1 MVAEVSTAAIQPH
14 QYHHLN
20 PSLLSTNRLLPQ
32 ILTNTGRSSCASSSS
47 SSSCGSS
54 PATTHTSA
62 DSWNLKPQTITCKPN
77 PPPAR
82 RKKAS
87 RACGHCQKA
96 HLTCD
101 DGRPC
106 LRCTKRG
113 LSKTCTDGVR
123 KKAKYLSDYDDA
135 LLVRPRPSIKRA
147 SEDPLEV
154 EDCKKVK
161 VATDD
166 RDCRLSISWAD
177 LDLLEN
183 VGIPQ
188 YPNVETSV
196 LAGCETV
203 GSANPTSQTWA
214 LGGLEEWL
222 ARFESGVSP
231 SSSAALDNLIS
242 LQENVK
248 QADQTS
254 ESRQRMQEWVTRINR
269 LVEIRKLTMNI
280 TADDEWMLKRN
291 LDRSLMELERI
302 ISLSGTPTMIWN
314 TSGQILKVGDE
325 FCMLT
330 EWSREDLVG
339 KHIETVFEPE
349 SLEEYL
355 DMVESSIFPDQ
366 ESNHHPSRP
375 RSQGSKTSSR
385 NLPQRSSSSASS
397 SSMTSSPSLSSIPL
411 IALSQA
417 SDSNLSRGPYSND
430 RPDLT
435 SSFAQSKTS
444 NQSYGERECK
454 ETIKWFGIRKAC
466 GRESIGCSF
475 CFKVRKDLFDCPSTI
490 IGNFLPILTR
500 ASYTDHSS

>member
-1 MVAEVSTAAIQPH
+1 MVAEVSTASIQPH

-32 ILTNTGRSSCASSSS
+32 ILTNTERSSCASSSS

-113 LSKTCTDGVR
+113 LSKTCADGVR

-135 LLVRPRPSIKRA
+135 LLVRPHPPIKRT
-147 SEDPLEV
+147 SEEPLEV
-154 EDCKKVK
+154 EGCKKVK

-166 RDCRLSISWAD
+166 HDCRLSISWAD

-183 VGIPQ
+183 VGISQ
-188 YPNVETSV
+188 YPSAETPV
-196 LAGCETV
+196 LAGCEAI
-203 GSANPTSQTWA
+203 GSVSTSAQTWA

-222 ARFESGVSP
+222 ARFESGVS
-231 SSSAALDNLIS
+231 SSSSTALDSLIN
-242 LQENVK
+242 LQENVT
-248 QADQTS
+248 QIDQPS
-254 ESRQRMQEWVTRINR
+254 ASRQRMQEWVTRINR

-291 LDRSLMELERI
+291 LDRSLMELERV
-302 ISLSGTPTMIWN
+302 ISLSGTPTMIWS
-314 TSGQILKVGDE
+314 TSGEILKVGDE

-355 DMVESSIFPDQ
+355 ELVESSIFPDQ
-366 ESNHHPSRP
+366 ESHRHPLRP

-385 NLPQRSSSSASS
+385 NLPQRSASSASS
-397 SSMTSSPSLSSIPL
+397 SSMSSSPSLSAIPL
-411 IALSQA
+411 ISLSQA
-417 SDSNLSRGPYSND
+417 SDQHSNRGSFPND

-435 SSFAQSKTS
+435 ASFSQSKTS
-444 NQSYGERECK
+444 DQSQTESECK

-466 GRESIGCSF
+466 GQESIGCSF

-500 ASYTDHSS
+500 ASYSDNSL

>member
-1 MVAEVSTAAIQPH
+1 MAAEVSTANIQPH

-32 ILTNTGRSSCASSSS
+32 ILTNAERLSCASSSS

-54 PATTHTSA
+54 PATTHTST
-62 DSWNLKPQTITCKPN
+62 DSWSLKPQIITCKPD

-113 LSKTCTDGVR
+113 LSKTCADGVR

-135 LLVRPRPSIKRA
+135 LLVRPRPTIKRS

-154 EDCKKVK
+154 EDCKKAK
-161 VATDD
+161 IATDNH
-166 RDCRLSISWAD
+166 DCHLSISWAD
-177 LDLLEN
+177 LDLLDN
-183 VGIPQ
+183 SGISQ
-188 YPNVETSV
+188 YHNAETPT
-196 LAGCETV
+196 LGGGDTI
-203 GSANPTSQTWA
+203 GSASSQTWA

-222 ARFESGVSP
+222 ARFESGVGP
-231 SSSAALDNLIS
+231 SSPAALDSLIT
-242 LQENVK
+242 LQENAK
-248 QADQTS
+248 QATHTS
-254 ESRQRMQEWVTRINR
+254 ESRQRMQEWVSRINR

-291 LDRSLMELERI
+291 LDRSLMELERV
-302 ISLSGTPTMIWN
+302 ISLSGTPTMIWS
-314 TSGQILKVGDE
+314 TSGEILKVGDE

-355 DMVESSIFPDQ
+355 NLVESSIFPDQ
-366 ESNHHPSRP
+366 ESNRHLP
-375 RSQGSKTSSR
+375 RSGSQASKTSCR
-385 NLPQRSSSSASS
+385 NFPQRSSSSASS
-397 SSMTSSPSLSSIPL
+397 SSMSSSPSLSSIPL
-411 IALSQA
+411 NSLSQA
-417 SDSNLSRGPYSND
+417 SDPRGTLSNNIPDSTLSLS
-430 RPDLT
+430 
-435 SSFAQSKTS
+435 QSKS
-444 NQSYGERECK
+444 NHRETECK

-500 ASYTDHSS
+500 ASYSDHSS

>member
-1 MVAEVSTAAIQPH
+1 MT
-14 QYHHLN
+14 
-20 PSLLSTNRLLPQ
+20 
-32 ILTNTGRSSCASSSS
+32 
-47 SSSCGSS
+47 
-54 PATTHTSA
+54 
-62 DSWNLKPQTITCKPN
+62 
-77 PPPAR
+77 
-82 RKKAS
+82 
-87 RACGHCQKA
+87 
-96 HLTCD
+96 
-101 DGRPC
+101 
-106 LRCTKRG
+106 
-113 LSKTCTDGVR
+113 
-123 KKAKYLSDYDDA
+123 
-135 LLVRPRPSIKRA
+135 
-147 SEDPLEV
+147 PLEV
-154 EDCKKVK
+154 EDFKKVK

-188 YPNVETSV
+188 YPQCRNFM

-222 ARFESGVSP
+222 ARFESGGQPKQFRRSRQ
-231 SSSAALDNLIS
+231 LIS

-254 ESRQRMQEWVTRINR
+254 ERVDKECR
-269 LVEIRKLTMNI
+269 
-280 TADDEWMLKRN
+280 
-291 LDRSLMELERI
+291 
-302 ISLSGTPTMIWN
+302 
-314 TSGQILKVGDE
+314 KVGDE

-475 CFKVRKDLFDCPSTI
+475 VSKFEKIYSIVLQPSSET
-490 IGNFLPILTR
+490 
-500 ASYTDHSS
+500 SYQF

>member
-20 PSLLSTNRLLPQ
+20 PSLLSSTNRLLPQ
-32 ILTNTGRSSCASSSS
+32 ILTNTASLSCASSAS

-62 DSWNLKPQTITCKPN
+62 DSWSLKPQTITCKPN
-77 PPPAR
+77 PPPVR

-113 LSKTCTDGVR
+113 LSKTCADGVR

-135 LLVRPRPSIKRA
+135 LLVRPRPGIKRS
-147 SEDPLEV
+147 SEDPLEA
-154 EDCKKVK
+154 EDCKKVS
-161 VATDD
+161 VATNEH
-166 RDCRLSISWAD
+166 DCRLSISWAD
-177 LDLLEN
+177 MDLIEN
-183 VGIPQ
+183 VGISQ
-188 YPNVETSV
+188 YPNVETS
-196 LAGCETV
+196 AFEGETI
-203 GSANPTSQTWA
+203 GSANTPGHTWA

-222 ARFESGVSP
+222 ARFESGVS
-231 SSSAALDNLIS
+231 SSSSGALDSLIH
-242 LQENVK
+242 LQGNVK
-248 QADQTS
+248 QVSQPS
-254 ESRQRMQEWVTRINR
+254 QRRQRMQQWVARINR

-302 ISLSGTPTMIWN
+302 ISLSGTPTMIWSA
-314 TSGQILKVGDE
+314 SGEILKVGDE

-330 EWSREDLVG
+330 EWNREDLIG

-355 DMVESSIFPDQ
+355 DLVESSLFPDQ
-366 ESNHHPSRP
+366 EVNHHPPRP
-375 RSQGSKTSSR
+375 RSQTSKSSIQ
-385 NLPQRSSSSASS
+385 NFPQRSSSSASS
-397 SSMTSSPSLSSIPL
+397 SSISSSPSLSSMPL
-411 IALSQA
+411 ISLSA
-417 SDSNLSRGPYSND
+417 GCDSNLNPGPRPND
-430 RPDLT
+430 CPDLAP
-435 SSFAQSKTS
+435 SFSPTKPGDLSLNKNES
-444 NQSYGERECK
+444 N

-466 GRESIGCSF
+466 GQESIGCSF

-500 ASYTDHSS
+500 ASYSDHS

>member
-1 MVAEVSTAAIQPH
+1 MVAEVSTPAIQPH

-20 PSLLSTNRLLPQ
+20 PSLLSTNRLLPK
-32 ILTNTGRSSCASSSS
+32 ILTNTARSSCTSSAS

-54 PATTHTSA
+54 PATTHTST
-62 DSWNLKPQTITCKPN
+62 DSWSLKPQTITCKPN
-77 PPPAR
+77 PSPAR

-113 LSKTCTDGVR
+113 LSKTCADGVR

-135 LLVRPRPSIKRA
+135 LLVRPLPSIKRA

-154 EDCKKVK
+154 EDFKKVK
-161 VATDD
+161 VAPNDQE
-166 RDCRLSISWAD
+166 CRLSISWAD
-177 LDLLEN
+177 LELLEN
-183 VGIPQ
+183 AGISQ
-188 YPNVETSV
+188 YPTIESSTLGRETIV
-196 LAGCETV
+196 P
-203 GSANPTSQTWA
+203 ANTPGQTWPF
-214 LGGLEEWL
+214 GGLEEWL

-231 SSSAALDNLIS
+231 SSSAALKSLIN

-248 QADQTS
+248 QVNETS
-254 ESRQRMQEWVTRINR
+254 ESRQRMQQWVGRIDR

-302 ISLSGTPTMIWN
+302 ISLSGTPTMIWS
-314 TSGQILKVGDE
+314 TSGEILKVGDE

-330 EWSREDLVG
+330 EWNREDLVG

-349 SLEEYL
+349 SLQEYL
-355 DMVESSIFPDQ
+355 DLAESSIFPDQ
-366 ESNHHPSRP
+366 EFHRHPPRP
-375 RSQGSKTSSR
+375 RSQASKSSYR
-385 NLPQRSSSSASS
+385 SIPQRSSSSASS
-397 SSMTSSPSLSSIPL
+397 SSMSSSPSVSSIPL
-411 IALSQA
+411 IPLSTG
-417 SDSNLSRGPYSND
+417 SDSN
-430 RPDLT
+430 
-435 SSFAQSKTS
+435 S
-444 NQSYGERECK
+444 NQSPTPNDCPSLTASFSQPRTGEVSFNEGECK
-454 ETIKWFGIRKAC
+454 EIIKWFGIRKAC
-466 GRESIGCSF
+466 GQESIGCSF

-500 ASYTDHSS
+500 ASYSDHS